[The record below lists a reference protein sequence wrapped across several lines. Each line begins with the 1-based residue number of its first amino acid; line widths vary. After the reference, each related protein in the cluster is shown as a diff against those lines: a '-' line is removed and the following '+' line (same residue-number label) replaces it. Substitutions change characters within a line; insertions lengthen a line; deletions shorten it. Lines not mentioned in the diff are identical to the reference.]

1 MGFFLLL
8 ILLWVF
14 SLLLLL
20 LLLLLLQHAKLYSE
34 LLQAKK
40 EGTFDI
46 RRLPTRGEGE
56 GGGGGSLLSASAV
69 PHRGSVIY

>member
-1 MGFFLLL
+1 MCFSLLL
-8 ILLWVF
+8 IILWGF

-20 LLLLLLQHAKLYSE
+20 LLLLLPLAKLYSE